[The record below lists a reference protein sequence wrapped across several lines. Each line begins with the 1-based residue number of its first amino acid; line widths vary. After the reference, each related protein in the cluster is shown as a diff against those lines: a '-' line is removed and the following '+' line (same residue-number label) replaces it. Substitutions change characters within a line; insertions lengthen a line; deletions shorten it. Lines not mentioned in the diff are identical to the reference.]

1 MPNTKEINFFSKT
14 LEDLVLISGLSGYEI
29 NVRNYLKKYL
39 KKKSLNTTSD
49 VLGNLICTMQG
60 DESLPSVILF
70 AHMDQLGFVV
80 KKIENNGFL
89 RVERVGGIPEKS
101 LASQDI
107 VIVNNNNEL
116 IKGIIGNKSHH
127 ATKPDE
133 KYNVTPIKNIYVDAG
148 FKNKSDVL
156 KNGIEIGSPVTYAPY
171 YKQLSNNNVCG
182 SSLDDRAG
190 CVVILNVAISLM
202 KLKKRPTVHIVF
214 SVQEEFNLRGI
225 LPVINSL
232 KPEIAIQVDLSL
244 SSDTPDMTDT
254 SDIILGKGPCIS
266 LFSFHG
272 RGTLNGVIPHK
283 SIVEVFEKSAKLK
296 KINLQRSV
304 ASGILTDA
312 SYVQFANQGIATIDV
327 GFPMRYSHSSREVCN
342 LNDLIDLK
350 NLILTAINKID
361 KNFKLVR

>member
-1 MPNTKEINFFSKT
+1 MPNTKEINSFSKT

-133 KYNVTPIKNIYVDAG
+133 KSK
-148 FKNKSDVL
+148 
-156 KNGIEIGSPVTYAPY
+156 EI
-171 YKQLSNNNVCG
+171 CFW
-182 SSLDDRAG
+182 R
-190 CVVILNVAISLM
+190 
-202 KLKKRPTVHIVF
+202 
-214 SVQEEFNLRGI
+214 
-225 LPVINSL
+225 
-232 KPEIAIQVDLSL
+232 
-244 SSDTPDMTDT
+244 
-254 SDIILGKGPCIS
+254 
-266 LFSFHG
+266 
-272 RGTLNGVIPHK
+272 
-283 SIVEVFEKSAKLK
+283 
-296 KINLQRSV
+296 
-304 ASGILTDA
+304 
-312 SYVQFANQGIATIDV
+312 
-327 GFPMRYSHSSREVCN
+327 
-342 LNDLIDLK
+342 
-350 NLILTAINKID
+350 
-361 KNFKLVR
+361 

>member
-1 MPNTKEINFFSKT
+1 MPNTKEINSFSKT

-29 NVRNYLKKYL
+29 NVRNYLKIYL

-80 KKIENNGFL
+80 KKIEKDGFL

-101 LASQDI
+101 IASTDI
-107 VIVNNNNEL
+107 VIVNNNNKL

-127 ATKPDE
+127 ATQPDE
-133 KYNVTPIKNIYVDAG
+133 KYNVTPVKNIYIDAG
-148 FKNKSDVL
+148 FNNKSDVL
-156 KNGIEIGSPVTYAPY
+156 KSGIEIGSPVTYAPY
-171 YKQLSNNNVCG
+171 YKILSNNNVCG

-190 CVVILNVAISLM
+190 CAVILNVAISLT

-232 KPEIAIQVDLSL
+232 KPDIAIQVDLSL
-244 SSDTPDMTDT
+244 SSDTPDMKDS

-296 KINLQRSV
+296 KNKFTKKCSFRNIN
-304 ASGILTDA
+304 
-312 SYVQFANQGIATIDV
+312 
-327 GFPMRYSHSSREVCN
+327 
-342 LNDLIDLK
+342 
-350 NLILTAINKID
+350 
-361 KNFKLVR
+361 